1 MNSTRAIFK
10 GLRLA
15 KIHLVLAAVVVVM
28 VLALPTTVANASR
41 DTPGPGATDSQM
53 PPPQEGNEL
62 EGDSELPWLFAVFI
76 VTWAAFFGYAFIMS
90 RRQREMRREIETLR
104 LALLETEREG
114 PTDGPVSNPSVD

>member
-1 MNSTRAIFK
+1 MNSTRATSN
-10 GLRLA
+10 GPGLA
-15 KIHLVLAAVVVVM
+15 KSRLVLAVAVVVVI
-28 VLALPTTVANASR
+28 LALPISVAGAYQ
-41 DTPGPGATDSQM
+41 DTPGPSITDNSM
-53 PPPQEGNEL
+53 APPQEGNEL